1 MTENQIQFVTLE
13 VVKELLAT
21 QERAFHSSLQL
32 FLTDIRDE
40 VRSVRKDFDVL
51 RRSLEFSQSQLKD
64 TQDKVM
70 NLDSKVES
78 AKLSVKEHG
87 EWLDYVE
94 DQVEYIENQSR
105 RNNIKI
111 MGIEEDKKMEKSWDN
126 TEKIVMT

>member
-40 VRSVRKDFDVL
+40 VRSVRKDFDRL

-70 NLDSKVES
+70 NLDCKVES

-87 EWLDYVE
+87 ECLDCVE
-94 DQVEYIENQSR
+94 DQVEYIDNQSR
-105 RNNIKI
+105 RNNIRI
-111 MGIEEDKKMEKSWDN
+111 MGIGEDKKMEKSWDD
-126 TEKIVMT
+126 TEKIV